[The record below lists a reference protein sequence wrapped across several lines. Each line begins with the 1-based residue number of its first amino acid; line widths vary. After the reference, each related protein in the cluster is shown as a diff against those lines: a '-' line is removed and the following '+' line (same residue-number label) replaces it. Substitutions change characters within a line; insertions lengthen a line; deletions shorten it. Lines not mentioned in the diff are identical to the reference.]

1 MKKIFLIILL
11 TLVISIITS
20 VCILP
25 TENVYADTPSDILNN
40 IGSGDTANV
49 NTGNLTTMAG
59 KILGIIQIASAIA
72 AVILIAVF
80 GFRFILGS
88 AQEKSDYMKSFI
100 PLIIGVV
107 VVFSASSIA
116 KLIFNVADS
125 SKDTKT
131 SSQRYVSNCSQ
142 NKIINNIT

>member
-1 MKKIFLIILL
+1 MKKVFQIVLLIL
-11 TLVISIITS
+11 TISTIIST
-20 VCILP
+20 CILP
-25 TENVYADTPSDILNN
+25 VVNVYA
-40 IGSGDTANV
+40 ANATNTQGIIAGIDNAIENPA

-100 PLIIGVV
+100 PLIVGVV

-116 KLIFNVADS
+116 KLIFNIAG
-125 SKDTKT
+125 
-131 SSQRYVSNCSQ
+131 
-142 NKIINNIT
+142 